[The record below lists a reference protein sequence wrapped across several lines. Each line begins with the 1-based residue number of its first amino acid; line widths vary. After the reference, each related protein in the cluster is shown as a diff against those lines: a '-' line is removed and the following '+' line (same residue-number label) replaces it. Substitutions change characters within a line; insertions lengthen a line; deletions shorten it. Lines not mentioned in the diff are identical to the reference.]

1 MGRATLYDAFTAAA
15 GFTGNVLNFAGAINQ
30 EHARSELALLQAK
43 QRDEMQRILTSLDG
57 RNDFANF
64 SKVANDALDAWAKG
78 DTAKVSSPYAERI
91 KQQMLEESRLVLNQA
106 VDAKVLKAKG
116 EYTLVNNEQQRNLN
130 LQSNLET
137 QTLINENQ
145 NSYDSEYATG
155 LVNYSTYMSNTLF
168 NGSNAILKKSTDAG
182 MQVLQSGG
190 SLSEAL
196 EAIDKIDVESI
207 KLTALTA
214 ASATQE
220 ALDSGKAERIDVTNK
235 IDKKATQQKARK
247 EVTAYYNTIIK
258 DMQQRNDNA
267 LSERYLGVTYAPLGK
282 QADLCR
288 QAKADMMRNMGG
300 NRLTSDDR
308 KKWTD
313 AFDRILNNLES
324 SSGGTGSGRSA
335 KVTQYEFIARN
346 MLARFLEDTKNGAY
360 KNVPEAREAFI
371 RYCVNE
377 AYNQGYEGDVERLEP
392 VFGKHFAE
400 FTEKAVSV
408 LGEPYKPVL
417 EEAKKLVDTLNKR
430 FNKDDTLFAGSIKKE
445 LAQYFYS
452 MIEDGE
458 TDNEKLV
465 ESATRFVRSQYGEA
479 LDAIRKNPLSGKGGY
494 IRSIGESDEKN
505 HIKFL
510 QSRDSTDLVYTDS
523 AGREHWI
530 EGTKEG
536 VENAIQFERNYLSK
550 LLGTDEKNIGTDYES
565 QYGGHDKTAVAVH
578 KVGNDFYRFRTA
590 GKKLIIEREV
600 EPARGRQGAIWESVK
615 TIKEIEKDKKKELKT
630 QQNKLEQAQRNAATD
645 ASEFADGL
653 PSYRYT
659 AGWPKRTIKE
669 ITREKWET
677 MSPEERQNAI
687 EAFRRN
693 DPEGYKRWIEQI
705 KARRGE

>member
-1 MGRATLYDAFTAAA
+1 MGQATLYDAFAAAA
-15 GFTGNVLNFAGAINQ
+15 GFTGNVLNFADTINQ

-43 QRDEMQRILTSLDG
+43 QRDEMQKILTSLDG
-57 RNDFANF
+57 RNDFDNF

-78 DTAKVSSPYAERI
+78 DNAKVSSPYAERI

-106 VDAKVLKAKG
+106 VDAKMLKAKG
-116 EYTLVNNEQQRNLN
+116 EYILVNNEQQRNLN
-130 LQSNLET
+130 LQSGLET

-155 LVNYSTYMSNTLF
+155 LVDYGNYMSNTLF
-168 NGSNAILKKSTDAG
+168 NGSNALLKKSTDAG
-182 MQVLQSGG
+182 RQILQSGG
-190 SLSEAL
+190 NLSDAI
-196 EAIDKIDVESI
+196 EAINSIDIDSI
-207 KLTALTA
+207 KLTALTPTGA
-214 ASATQE
+214 NKE

-235 IDKKATQQKARK
+235 IDKTAIREKARK

-258 DMQQRNDNA
+258 DMQQRNDSA
-267 LSERYLGVTYAPLGK
+267 LSERYLGVTYAPLEK

-288 QAKADMMRNMGG
+288 QAKADMMRNMSG

-324 SSGGTGSGRSA
+324 SGGSSGSGSSA

-346 MLARFLEDTKNGAY
+346 MLARFLEDIKNGVY
-360 KNVPEAREAFI
+360 KNVPEAREAFE

-377 AYNQGYEGDVERLEP
+377 AYNQGYEGKKERLTP
-392 VFGKHFAE
+392 VFEGHFAD
-400 FTEKAVSV
+400 FTKKAVEV
-408 LGEPYKPVL
+408 LGEPYKLVF
-417 EEAKKLVDTLNKR
+417 EEAEKLVDTLNKR
-430 FNKDDTLFAGSIKKE
+430 HNKDDNLFAASIKAE

-458 TDNEKLV
+458 TDKNKLV
-465 ESATRFVRSQYGEA
+465 DAAQRFVLSQYGDV

-494 IRSIGESDEKN
+494 IRSGGESDEKN

-510 QSRDSTDLVYTDS
+510 QARDSTDLVYTDS
-523 AGREHWI
+523 GGHEHWI

-536 VENAIQFERNYLSK
+536 VESAIQFERSYLSK

-565 QYGGHDKTAVAVH
+565 QYGGHDKTAVAIH
-578 KVGNDFYRFRTA
+578 KVGNDFYRFRTD
-590 GKKLIIEREV
+590 GKKLIVEREV
-600 EPARGRQGAIWESVK
+600 EPAQGGKDAIWESVK
-615 TIKEIEKDKKKELKT
+615 TIKESEKDRKKELKT
-630 QQNKLEQAQRNAATD
+630 QQKKLEQAQRNDVTD
-645 ASEFADGL
+645 ASEVADSL
-653 PSYRYT
+653 PSYTYT
-659 AGWPKRTIKE
+659 AGWPKRTIKK

-687 EAFRRN
+687 RAFQLN